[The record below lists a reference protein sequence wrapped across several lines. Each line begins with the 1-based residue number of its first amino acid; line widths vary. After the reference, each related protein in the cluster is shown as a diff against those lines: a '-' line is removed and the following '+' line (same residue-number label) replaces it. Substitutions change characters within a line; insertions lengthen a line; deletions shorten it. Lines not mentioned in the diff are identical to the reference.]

1 MTINMK
7 GGRELAAF
15 LQAFPA
21 RIQKGAVRSALTAAA
36 KPVRDQARANAPK
49 ESGQLAKSIKTGS
62 PKVEQDGRVTIKV
75 RLAGQH
81 SYLGH
86 FIEYGVRPHFISAGD
101 SGLSPR
107 KLTQKARRD
116 GSTEEGGA
124 LKIGDTFVSGGVMHP
139 GFAAKPFLRPALD
152 TKMDEA
158 TKAFAER
165 LRTYLKDRSGLTAPA
180 VLTEVEE

>member
-7 GGRELAAF
+7 GGKELDAF

-36 KPVRDQARANAPK
+36 KPVRDQARINAPRK
-49 ESGQLAKSIKTGS
+49 SGKMARAIKTSS

-75 RLAGQH
+75 QLKGQH
-81 SYLGH
+81 SYLGR

-101 SGLSPR
+101 SDLSAR
-107 KLTQKARRD
+107 KLTQKTRRE
-116 GSTEEGGA
+116 GSATAGGV
-124 LKIGDTFVSGGVMHP
+124 LKIGDSIVSGAVLHP
-139 GFAAKPFLRPALD
+139 GLAAKPFLRPALD
-152 TKMDEA
+152 TMADAA
-158 TKAFAER
+158 TQAFADR
-165 LRTYLKDRSGLTAPA
+165 LRSYLKDKSGLTAPP